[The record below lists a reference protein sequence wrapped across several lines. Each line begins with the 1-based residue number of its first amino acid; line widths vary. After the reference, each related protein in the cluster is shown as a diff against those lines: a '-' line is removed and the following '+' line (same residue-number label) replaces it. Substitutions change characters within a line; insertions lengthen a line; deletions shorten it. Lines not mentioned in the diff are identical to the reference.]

1 MTKPINY
8 HPYRIGNEH
17 GEIKFGHIIKEKQ
30 FAYYVRTGEDGG
42 RHYIR
47 MRSNGDGKQGQKG
60 STNFHSPGA
69 HTINCGQDIRGAK
82 SKDGGKRVNPRA
94 YNLLAQNGDV
104 SIAAPNGTIRLSAQ
118 NIELIATGNDGR
130 NGVIK
135 INANEKIRIE
145 APDVE
150 VTSSVS
156 TKIVSSNQ
164 VNVVGEGIMNVYG
177 GLMDFAD
184 GATSILGSKDTDKL
198 AAKAGKLS
206 SSFED
211 VMRDAETSLEAA
223 ANELKKSKLPSTAKK
238 LIPKLKDFAS
248 SDEVAGLKGQVEGL
262 ADQFGGVA
270 GGLKEN
276 LSEFEKQAEEMSEKF
291 GGFFKDN
298 L

>member
-1 MTKPINY
+1 MSKPINK
-8 HPYRIGNEH
+8 HPYRLGNEH

-47 MRSNGDGKQGQKG
+47 MRSNGDVRQGQRG
-60 STNFHSPGA
+60 STNFHSPGS
-69 HTINCGQDIRGAK
+69 HTINCGQDIIGAK
-82 SKDGGKRVNPRA
+82 SADGGKIVNPPA

-118 NIELIATGNDGR
+118 NIELIATGSDGR

-156 TKIVSSNQ
+156 TKIVSANQ
-164 VNVVGEGIMNVYG
+164 VNVIGEGIMNVYG

-184 GATSILGSKDTDKL
+184 GATSLLGSKAADKIS
-198 AAKAGKLS
+198 AKAGKLS
-206 SSFED
+206 SSLED
-211 VMRDAETSLEAA
+211 NMRDMETSMEAV
-223 ANELKKSKLPSTAKK
+223 ANELAKSGMPA
-238 LIPKLKDFAS
+238 KLKELANS
-248 SDEVAGLKGQVEGL
+248 PEIAGLTSQMEGM
-262 ADQFGGVA
+262 AGEMEGIA

-276 LSEFEKQAEEMSEKF
+276 LSEFEEQAKEMSEKF

>member
-1 MTKPINY
+1 MSKPINK
-8 HPYRIGNEH
+8 HPLRYGNEH

-30 FAYYVRTGEDGG
+30 FGYLVRTGDDGG

-47 MRSNGDGKQGQKG
+47 LRTNGDVKQGQKG
-60 STNFHSPGA
+60 STNFHSPGS

-82 SKDGGKRVNPRA
+82 SADGGKVVNPPA

-104 SIAAPNGTIRLSAQ
+104 NIAAPHGTIRLSAQ
-118 NIELIATGNDGR
+118 NIELIATGSDGR

-135 INANEKIRIE
+135 LNSNEKVRIE
-145 APDVE
+145 SPDIE

-164 VNVVGEGIMNVYG
+164 VNVIGEGIMNVYG

-184 GATSILGSKDTDKL
+184 GATSLLGSKSADKL
-198 AAKAGKLS
+198 AAKTGKLS
-206 SSFED
+206 SLLED
-211 VMRDAETSLEAA
+211 NMRDVEVSMEAA
-223 ANELKKSKLPSTAKK
+223 VNELKKSGLPG
-238 LIPKLKDFAS
+238 KLKNLATS
-248 SDEVAGLKGQVEGL
+248 PEVAGLTEKLGE
-262 ADQFGGVA
+262 D
-270 GGLKEN
+270 
-276 LSEFEKQAEEMSEKF
+276 LSVFEKQAEEMSKKL

>member
-1 MTKPINY
+1 MSKPINK
-8 HPYRIGNEH
+8 HPLRYGNEH

-30 FAYYVRTGEDGG
+30 FGYLFRTGDDGG

-47 MRSNGDGKQGQKG
+47 MRTNGDVKQGQKG
-60 STNFHSPGA
+60 STNFHSPGS

-82 SKDGGKRVNPRA
+82 SADGGKVVNPPA

-104 SIAAPNGTIRLSAQ
+104 NIAAPHGTIRLSAQ
-118 NIELIATGNDGR
+118 NIELIATGSDGR

-135 INANEKIRIE
+135 LNSNEKVRIE
-145 APDVE
+145 SPDIE

-164 VNVVGEGIMNVYG
+164 VNVIGEGIMNVYG

-184 GATSILGSKDTDKL
+184 GATSLLGSKSADKL
-198 AAKAGKLS
+198 AAKTGKLS
-206 SSFED
+206 SLLED
-211 VMRDAETSLEAA
+211 NMRDVEVSMEAA
-223 ANELKKSKLPSTAKK
+223 VNELKKSGLPG
-238 LIPKLKDFAS
+238 KLKNLATS
-248 SDEVAGLKGQVEGL
+248 PEVAGLTEKLGE
-262 ADQFGGVA
+262 D
-270 GGLKEN
+270 
-276 LSEFEKQAEEMSEKF
+276 LSVFEKQAEEMSKKL

>member
-1 MTKPINY
+1 MSKPINK
-8 HPYRIGNEH
+8 HPLRYGNEH

-30 FAYYVRTGEDGG
+30 FGYLVRTGDDGG

-47 MRSNGDGKQGQKG
+47 MRTNGDVKQGQKG
-60 STNFHSPGA
+60 STNFHSPGS

-82 SKDGGKRVNPRA
+82 SADGGKVVNPPA

-104 SIAAPNGTIRLSAQ
+104 NIAAPHGTIRLSAQ
-118 NIELIATGNDGR
+118 NIELIATGSDGR

-135 INANEKIRIE
+135 LNSNEKVRIE
-145 APDVE
+145 SPDIE

-164 VNVVGEGIMNVYG
+164 VNVIGEGIMNVYG

-184 GATSILGSKDTDKL
+184 GATSLLGSKSADKL
-198 AAKAGKLS
+198 AAKTGKLS
-206 SSFED
+206 SLLED
-211 VMRDAETSLEAA
+211 NMRDVEVSMEAA
-223 ANELKKSKLPSTAKK
+223 VNELKKSGLPG
-238 LIPKLKDFAS
+238 KLKNLATS
-248 SDEVAGLKGQVEGL
+248 PEVAGLTEKLGE
-262 ADQFGGVA
+262 D
-270 GGLKEN
+270 
-276 LSEFEKQAEEMSEKF
+276 LSVFEKQAEEMSKKL

>member
-1 MTKPINY
+1 MSKPINY
-8 HPYRIGNEH
+8 HPYRLGNEH
-17 GEIKFGHIIKEKQ
+17 GEVRFGHIIKEKQ
-30 FAYYVRTGEDGG
+30 FGYLVRTGDDGG

-47 MRSNGDGKQGQKG
+47 MRTNGDVKQGQKG

-82 SKDGGKRVNPRA
+82 SADGGKVVNPPA

-104 SIAAPNGTIRLSAQ
+104 SIAAPHGTIRLSAQ

-150 VTSSVS
+150 CTSTVC
-156 TKIVSSNQ
+156 TKIVSANQ
-164 VNVVGEGIMNVYG
+164 VNVIGEGIMNVYG

-184 GATSILGSKDTDKL
+184 GATSLLGSKNTDKL
-198 AAKAGKLS
+198 AAKTGKLS
-206 SSFED
+206 SALED
-211 VMRDAETSLEAA
+211 LMRDLPTTMEAT
-223 ANELKKSKLPSTAKK
+223 ANELKKSGLPA
-238 LIPKLKDFAS
+238 KLKEFAK
-248 SDEVAGLKGQVEGL
+248 SDDVANLTEQVGEIGQGLT
-262 ADQFGGVA
+262 
-270 GGLKEN
+270 EN
-276 LSEFEKQAEEMSEKF
+276 LSQFEEQTKELSEKF
-291 GGFFKDN
+291 GSFFKDN

>member
-1 MTKPINY
+1 MSKPINK
-8 HPYRIGNEH
+8 HPLRYGNEH

-30 FAYYVRTGEDGG
+30 FGYLVRTGDDGG

-47 MRSNGDGKQGQKG
+47 MRTNGDVKQGQKG
-60 STNFHSPGA
+60 STNFHSPGS

-82 SKDGGKRVNPRA
+82 SADGGKVVNPPA

-104 SIAAPNGTIRLSAQ
+104 NIAAPHGTIRLSAQ
-118 NIELIATGNDGR
+118 NIELIATGSDGR

-135 INANEKIRIE
+135 LNSNEKVRIE
-145 APDVE
+145 SPDIE

-164 VNVVGEGIMNVYG
+164 VNVIGEGIMNVYG

-184 GATSILGSKDTDKL
+184 GATSMLGSKSADKL
-198 AAKAGKLS
+198 AAKTGKLS
-206 SSFED
+206 SLLED
-211 VMRDAETSLEAA
+211 NMRDVEVSMEAA
-223 ANELKKSKLPSTAKK
+223 VNELKKSGLPG
-238 LIPKLKDFAS
+238 KLKNLATS
-248 SDEVAGLKGQVEGL
+248 PEVAGLTEKLGE
-262 ADQFGGVA
+262 D
-270 GGLKEN
+270 
-276 LSEFEKQAEEMSEKF
+276 LSVFEKQAEEMSKKL

>member
-47 MRSNGDGKQGQKG
+47 MRSNGDARQGQKG

-69 HTINCGQDIRGAK
+69 HTINCGQDIIGAK
-82 SKDGGKRVNPRA
+82 SKDGGKRVNPPA

-118 NIELIATGNDGR
+118 NIELVATGNDGR

-145 APDVE
+145 APDIE

-156 TKIVSSNQ
+156 TKIVSANQ
-164 VNVVGEGIMNVYG
+164 VNVIGEGIMNVYG

-184 GATSILGSKDTDKL
+184 GATSLLGSKAADKL
-198 AAKAGKLS
+198 SAKAGKLS
-206 SSFED
+206 SSLED
-211 VMRDAETSLEAA
+211 NMRDMETSMEAV
-223 ANELKKSKLPSTAKK
+223 ANELAKSGMPA
-238 LIPKLKDFAS
+238 KLKALANS
-248 SDEVAGLKGQVEGL
+248 PEIAGLTSQMEGM
-262 ADQFGGVA
+262 AGEMEGIA

-276 LSEFEKQAEEMSEKF
+276 LSEFEKQAEEMSKKF

>member
-1 MTKPINY
+1 MTKPTNK

-17 GEIKFGHIIKEKQ
+17 GEVRFGHIIKEKQ
-30 FAYYVRTGEDGG
+30 FAYYVRTGDDGG

-47 MRSNGDGKQGQKG
+47 MRSNGDVRQGQKG
-60 STNFHSPGA
+60 STNFHSPGS

-82 SKDGGKRVNPRA
+82 SADGGKIVNPPA

-118 NIELIATGNDGR
+118 NIELIATGSDGR

-156 TKIVSSNQ
+156 TKIVSANQ
-164 VNVVGEGIMNVYG
+164 VNVIGEGIMNVYG

-184 GATSILGSKDTDKL
+184 GATSMLGSKSADKL
-198 AAKAGKLS
+198 AAKTGKLS
-206 SSFED
+206 SLLED
-211 VMRDAETSLEAA
+211 NMRDVAVSMEAA
-223 ANELKKSKLPSTAKK
+223 ANELKKSGLPAKMK
-238 LIPKLKDFAS
+238 ELAKSP
-248 SDEVAGLKGQVEGL
+248 EVAELTEQL
-262 ADQFGGVA
+262 GGVA
-270 GGLKEN
+270 EGFTEN
-276 LSEFEKQAEEMSEKF
+276 LSEFEEQAKEMSKKL